1 MDNFYQRETFR
12 KLKTSVE
19 LDVFKKQD
27 VNKIYKYNDFLV
39 EQIYPLDEKSATNLT
54 NKINYIKDSY
64 LNETNKI
71 YYSIIPDKNYYTD
84 NSHLKPDYDK
94 MKQIMKN
101 NLKDLQ
107 YIDIFQNLKLDSYY
121 YTDSHWKQEK
131 LQSVAK
137 TIANNMNFTINQNY
151 NEQKVATFKGV
162 YAGQL
167 PINTKEDEMKILVN
181 DAITD
186 ANVYNYETKEQG
198 GIYNFKKLSGYDKY
212 DIYLSGATPLIE
224 ISNSNNKTNKTLVIF
239 RDSYASSLAPLLM
252 EGYSKITLVDTRYIS
267 PKILNEYVNFENA
280 DILFIYSTLV
290 INSSM
295 ALKQKKQRFIYNKN
309 KRIEYFSL
317 GEIPEN
323 LAEEKTSKAQ
333 IKMCFVVANNE
344 NWQTL
349 FD

>member
-84 NSHLKPDYDK
+84 NSHLKLDYDK
-94 MKQIMKN
+94 MQQIMEN
-101 NLKDLQ
+101 NLNGLQ
-107 YIDIFQNLKLDSYY
+107 YIDIFQDLSLDSYY

-131 LQSVAK
+131 LQNVAK
-137 TIANNMNFTINQNY
+137 TIAENMNFSITQNY

-167 PINTKEDEMKILVN
+167 PINTKEDEIKIQVN
-181 DAITD
+181 NVIAD
-186 ANVYNYETKEQG
+186 ANAYNYETKEQG
-198 GIYNFKKLSGYDKY
+198 GIYNFKKLTGYDKY

-224 ISNSNNKTNKTLVIF
+224 ISNANNKTNKTLVIF

-267 PKILNEYVNFENA
+267 PKILNAYVDFENA

-290 INSSM
+290 INNSM
-295 ALKQKKQRFIYNKN
+295 ALK
-309 KRIEYFSL
+309 
-317 GEIPEN
+317 
-323 LAEEKTSKAQ
+323 
-333 IKMCFVVANNE
+333 
-344 NWQTL
+344 
-349 FD
+349 

>member
-84 NSHLKPDYDK
+84 NSHLKLDYDK
-94 MKQIMKN
+94 MQQIMEN
-101 NLKDLQ
+101 NLNGLQ
-107 YIDIFQNLKLDSYY
+107 YIDIFQDLNLDSYY

-131 LQSVAK
+131 LQNVAK
-137 TIANNMNFTINQNY
+137 TIAENMNFSITQNY

-167 PINTKEDEMKILVN
+167 PINTKEDEIKILVN
-181 DAITD
+181 NVIAD
-186 ANVYNYETKEQG
+186 ANAYNYETKEQG
-198 GIYNFKKLSGYDKY
+198 GIYNFKKLTGYDKY

-224 ISNSNNKTNKTLVIF
+224 ISNANNKTNKTLVIF

-280 DILFIYSTLV
+280 DILFLYSTLI
-290 INSSM
+290 INNSM
-295 ALKQKKQRFIYNKN
+295 ALK
-309 KRIEYFSL
+309 
-317 GEIPEN
+317 
-323 LAEEKTSKAQ
+323 
-333 IKMCFVVANNE
+333 
-344 NWQTL
+344 
-349 FD
+349 

>member
-27 VNKIYKYNDFLV
+27 VNKIYKYNDFLI
-39 EQIYPLDEKSATNLT
+39 EQIYPLDEKSVTNLT

-64 LNETNKI
+64 LKETNKI

-84 NSHLKPDYDK
+84 NNHLKLDYDK
-94 MKQIMKN
+94 MKQIMQN

-107 YIDIFQNLKLDSYY
+107 YIDIFQDLGLDSYY

-131 LQSVAK
+131 LQNVAK
-137 TIANNMNFTINQNY
+137 TIAQNMNFNISENY
-151 NEQKVATFKGV
+151 NEQKITTFKGV

-167 PINTKEDEMKILVN
+167 PINTKEDEIRILIN
-181 DAITD
+181 NTIGY

-198 GIYNFKKLSGYDKY
+198 EIYNFKKLNGYDKY

-224 ISNSNNKTNKTLVIF
+224 ISNSNNKENKTLIIF
-239 RDSYASSLAPLLM
+239 RDSYASSLAPLLT

-267 PKILNEYVNFENA
+267 PKILNEYVDFENA
-280 DILFIYSTLV
+280 DILFLYSTLV

-295 ALKQKKQRFIYNKN
+295 ALK
-309 KRIEYFSL
+309 
-317 GEIPEN
+317 
-323 LAEEKTSKAQ
+323 
-333 IKMCFVVANNE
+333 
-344 NWQTL
+344 
-349 FD
+349 

>member
-39 EQIYPLDEKSATNLT
+39 EQIYPLDEKSVTNLT

-71 YYSIIPDKNYYTD
+71 YYSIIPDKNYYTND
-84 NSHLKPDYDK
+84 SHLKLDYDK
-94 MKQIMKN
+94 MIQIIKA
-101 NLKDLQ
+101 NLSKMQ
-107 YIDIFQNLKLDSYY
+107 YIDIFQDLNLDSYY

-131 LQSVAK
+131 LQNVAK

-167 PINTKEDEMKILVN
+167 PINTKEDEIKILVN
-181 DAITD
+181 DVMANV
-186 ANVYNYETKEQG
+186 NVYNYETKEQG
-198 GIYNFKKLSGYDKY
+198 GIYNFKKLNGYDKY

-224 ISNSNNKTNKTLVIF
+224 INNQNNKTNKTLVIF
-239 RDSYASSLAPLLM
+239 RDSYASSLAPLLT

-267 PKILNEYVNFENA
+267 PKILNEYVDFENA
-280 DILFIYSTLV
+280 DILFLYSTLV

-295 ALKQKKQRFIYNKN
+295 ALK
-309 KRIEYFSL
+309 
-317 GEIPEN
+317 
-323 LAEEKTSKAQ
+323 
-333 IKMCFVVANNE
+333 
-344 NWQTL
+344 
-349 FD
+349 

>member
-1 MDNFYQRETFR
+1 MDNFYQREMFR

-19 LDVFKKQD
+19 IDVFKKQD

-39 EQIYPLDEKSATNLT
+39 EQIYPLDEKSITNLT
-54 NKINYIKDSY
+54 NKINYIKDNY

-84 NSHLKPDYDK
+84 NSHLKLNYDK

-107 YIDIFQNLKLDSYY
+107 YIDIFQDLNLDSYY

-137 TIANNMNFTINQNY
+137 TIADNMNFSITQNY

-167 PINTKEDEMKILVN
+167 PINTKEDEIKILVN
-181 DAITD
+181 DVMANV
-186 ANVYNYETKEQG
+186 NVYNYETKEQG
-198 GIYNFKKLSGYDKY
+198 GIYNFKKLNGYDKY

-224 ISNSNNKTNKTLVIF
+224 INNQNNKTNKTLVIF
-239 RDSYASSLAPLLM
+239 RDSYASSLAPLLT

-267 PKILNEYVNFENA
+267 PKILNEYVDFENA
-280 DILFIYSTLV
+280 DILFLYSTLV

-295 ALKQKKQRFIYNKN
+295 ALK
-309 KRIEYFSL
+309 
-317 GEIPEN
+317 
-323 LAEEKTSKAQ
+323 
-333 IKMCFVVANNE
+333 
-344 NWQTL
+344 
-349 FD
+349 

>member
-19 LDVFKKQD
+19 LDIFKKQD
-27 VNKIYKYNDFLV
+27 VNKIYKYSDFLV
-39 EQIYPLDEKSATNLT
+39 EQIYPLDEKSITNLT
-54 NKINYIKDSY
+54 NKINYIKDNY

-137 TIANNMNFTINQNY
+137 TIADNMNFSITQNY

-167 PINTKEDEMKILVN
+167 PINTKEDEIKILVN

-295 ALKQKKQRFIYNKN
+295 ALK
-309 KRIEYFSL
+309 
-317 GEIPEN
+317 
-323 LAEEKTSKAQ
+323 
-333 IKMCFVVANNE
+333 
-344 NWQTL
+344 
-349 FD
+349 

>member
-19 LDVFKKQD
+19 LDIFKKQD
-27 VNKIYKYNDFLV
+27 VNKIYKYSDFLA
-39 EQIYPLDEKSATNLT
+39 EQIYPLDEKSITNLT
-54 NKINYIKDSY
+54 NKINYIKDNY

-137 TIANNMNFTINQNY
+137 TIADNMNFSITQNY

-167 PINTKEDEMKILVN
+167 PINTKEDEIKILVN
-181 DAITD
+181 DVIAD
-186 ANVYNYETKEQG
+186 ANVYNYEAKEQG
-198 GIYNFKKLSGYDKY
+198 GIYNFKKLNGYDKY

-295 ALKQKKQRFIYNKN
+295 ALK
-309 KRIEYFSL
+309 
-317 GEIPEN
+317 
-323 LAEEKTSKAQ
+323 
-333 IKMCFVVANNE
+333 
-344 NWQTL
+344 
-349 FD
+349 

>member
-84 NSHLKPDYDK
+84 NSHLKLDYDK
-94 MKQIMKN
+94 MQQIMEN
-101 NLKDLQ
+101 NLNGLQ
-107 YIDIFQNLKLDSYY
+107 YIDIFQDLSLDSYY

-131 LQSVAK
+131 LQNVAK
-137 TIANNMNFTINQNY
+137 TIAENMNFSITQNY

-167 PINTKEDEMKILVN
+167 PINTKEDEIKILVN
-181 DAITD
+181 DVIAD
-186 ANVYNYETKEQG
+186 ANAYNYETKEHG
-198 GIYNFKKLSGYDKY
+198 GIYNFKKLTGYDKY

-224 ISNSNNKTNKTLVIF
+224 ISNANNKTNKTLVIF
-239 RDSYASSLAPLLM
+239 RDSYASSLAPLLT

-267 PKILNEYVNFENA
+267 PKILNEYVDFENA
-280 DILFIYSTLV
+280 DILFLYSTLI
-290 INSSM
+290 INNSM
-295 ALKQKKQRFIYNKN
+295 ALK
-309 KRIEYFSL
+309 
-317 GEIPEN
+317 
-323 LAEEKTSKAQ
+323 
-333 IKMCFVVANNE
+333 
-344 NWQTL
+344 
-349 FD
+349 

>member
-39 EQIYPLDEKSATNLT
+39 EQIYPLDEKSVTNLT

-64 LNETNKI
+64 LKETNKI

-84 NSHLKPDYDK
+84 NNHLKLNYDK
-94 MKQIMKN
+94 MKQIMQN

-107 YIDIFQNLKLDSYY
+107 YIDIFQDLGLDSYY

-131 LQSVAK
+131 LQNVAK
-137 TIANNMNFTINQNY
+137 TIAQNMNFNISENY
-151 NEQKVATFKGV
+151 NEQKITTFKGV

-167 PINTKEDEMKILVN
+167 PINTKEDEIRILIN
-181 DAITD
+181 NTIGY

-198 GIYNFKKLSGYDKY
+198 EIYNFKKLNGYDKY

-224 ISNSNNKTNKTLVIF
+224 ISNSNNKENKTLIIF
-239 RDSYASSLAPLLM
+239 RDSYASSLAPLLT

-267 PKILNEYVNFENA
+267 PKILNEYVDFENA
-280 DILFIYSTLV
+280 DILFLYSTLV

-295 ALKQKKQRFIYNKN
+295 ALK
-309 KRIEYFSL
+309 
-317 GEIPEN
+317 
-323 LAEEKTSKAQ
+323 
-333 IKMCFVVANNE
+333 
-344 NWQTL
+344 
-349 FD
+349 

>member
-84 NSHLKPDYDK
+84 NSHLKLDYDK
-94 MKQIMKN
+94 MQQIMEN
-101 NLKDLQ
+101 NLNGLQ
-107 YIDIFQNLKLDSYY
+107 YIDIFQDLSLDSYY

-131 LQSVAK
+131 LQNVAK
-137 TIANNMNFTINQNY
+137 TIAENMNFSITQNY

-167 PINTKEDEMKILVN
+167 PINTKEDEIKILVN
-181 DAITD
+181 DVIAD
-186 ANVYNYETKEQG
+186 ANAYNYETKEQG
-198 GIYNFKKLSGYDKY
+198 GIYNFKKLTGYDKY

-224 ISNSNNKTNKTLVIF
+224 ISNANNKTNKTLVIF
-239 RDSYASSLAPLLM
+239 RDSYASSLAPLLT

-267 PKILNEYVNFENA
+267 PKILNEYVDFENA
-280 DILFIYSTLV
+280 DILFLYSTLI
-290 INSSM
+290 INNSM
-295 ALKQKKQRFIYNKN
+295 ALK
-309 KRIEYFSL
+309 
-317 GEIPEN
+317 
-323 LAEEKTSKAQ
+323 
-333 IKMCFVVANNE
+333 
-344 NWQTL
+344 
-349 FD
+349 

>member
-1 MDNFYQRETFR
+1 MDNFYQREMFR

-19 LDVFKKQD
+19 IDVFKKQD

-39 EQIYPLDEKSATNLT
+39 EQIYPLDEKSVTNLT

-84 NSHLKPDYDK
+84 NSHLKLDYDK
-94 MKQIMKN
+94 MQQIMEN
-101 NLKDLQ
+101 NLNGLQ
-107 YIDIFQNLKLDSYY
+107 YIDIFQDLNLDSYY

-131 LQSVAK
+131 LQNVAK
-137 TIANNMNFTINQNY
+137 TIAENMNFSITQNY

-167 PINTKEDEMKILVN
+167 PINTKEDEIKILVN
-181 DAITD
+181 DVMANV
-186 ANVYNYETKEQG
+186 NVYNYETKEQG
-198 GIYNFKKLSGYDKY
+198 GIYNFKKLNGYDKY

-224 ISNSNNKTNKTLVIF
+224 INNQNNKTNKTLVIF
-239 RDSYASSLAPLLM
+239 RDSYASSLAPLLT

-295 ALKQKKQRFIYNKN
+295 ALK
-309 KRIEYFSL
+309 
-317 GEIPEN
+317 
-323 LAEEKTSKAQ
+323 
-333 IKMCFVVANNE
+333 
-344 NWQTL
+344 
-349 FD
+349 

>member
-19 LDVFKKQD
+19 LDIFKKQD

-39 EQIYPLDEKSATNLT
+39 EQIYPLDEKSITNLT
-54 NKINYIKDSY
+54 NKINYIKDNY

-137 TIANNMNFTINQNY
+137 TIANNMNLTINQNY

-198 GIYNFKKLSGYDKY
+198 GIYNFKKLRGYDKY

-290 INSSM
+290 INNSM
-295 ALKQKKQRFIYNKN
+295 ALK
-309 KRIEYFSL
+309 
-317 GEIPEN
+317 
-323 LAEEKTSKAQ
+323 
-333 IKMCFVVANNE
+333 
-344 NWQTL
+344 
-349 FD
+349 

>member
-19 LDVFKKQD
+19 LDIFKKQD
-27 VNKIYKYNDFLV
+27 VNKIYKYSDFLV
-39 EQIYPLDEKSATNLT
+39 EQIYPLDEKSITNLT
-54 NKINYIKDSY
+54 NKINYIKDNY

-84 NSHLKPDYDK
+84 NSHLKPDYVK

-137 TIANNMNFTINQNY
+137 TIADNMNFSITQNY

-167 PINTKEDEMKILVN
+167 PINTKEDEIKILVN

-295 ALKQKKQRFIYNKN
+295 ALK
-309 KRIEYFSL
+309 
-317 GEIPEN
+317 
-323 LAEEKTSKAQ
+323 
-333 IKMCFVVANNE
+333 
-344 NWQTL
+344 
-349 FD
+349 

>member
-1 MDNFYQRETFR
+1 MDNFYQREIFR

-19 LDVFKKQD
+19 LDIFKKQD

-39 EQIYPLDEKSATNLT
+39 EQIYPLDEKSVTNLT

-84 NSHLKPDYDK
+84 NSHLKLNYDK

-107 YIDIFQNLKLDSYY
+107 YIDVFQDLKLDSYY

-137 TIANNMNFTINQNY
+137 TIADNMNFSITQNY

-167 PINTKEDEMKILVN
+167 PINTKEDEIKILVN
-181 DAITD
+181 DVMANV
-186 ANVYNYETKEQG
+186 NVYNYETKEQG
-198 GIYNFKKLSGYDKY
+198 GIYNFKKLNGYDKY

-224 ISNSNNKTNKTLVIF
+224 INNQNNKTNKTLVIF
-239 RDSYASSLAPLLM
+239 RDSYASSLAPLLT

-267 PKILNEYVNFENA
+267 PKILNEYVDFENA
-280 DILFIYSTLV
+280 DILFLYSTLV

-295 ALKQKKQRFIYNKN
+295 ALK
-309 KRIEYFSL
+309 
-317 GEIPEN
+317 
-323 LAEEKTSKAQ
+323 
-333 IKMCFVVANNE
+333 
-344 NWQTL
+344 
-349 FD
+349 

>member
-39 EQIYPLDEKSATNLT
+39 EQIYPLDEKSVTNLT

-64 LNETNKI
+64 LKETNKI

-84 NSHLKPDYDK
+84 NNHLKLDYDK
-94 MKQIMKN
+94 MKQIMQN

-107 YIDIFQNLKLDSYY
+107 YIDIFQDLGLDSYY

-131 LQSVAK
+131 LQNVAK
-137 TIANNMNFTINQNY
+137 TIAQNMNFNISENY
-151 NEQKVATFKGV
+151 NEQKITTFKGV

-167 PINTKEDEMKILVN
+167 PINTKEDEIRILIN
-181 DAITD
+181 NTIGY
-186 ANVYNYETKEQG
+186 ANVDNYETKEQG
-198 GIYNFKKLSGYDKY
+198 EIYNFKKLNGYDKY

-224 ISNSNNKTNKTLVIF
+224 ISNSNNKENKTLIIF
-239 RDSYASSLAPLLM
+239 RDSYASSLAPFLT

-267 PKILNEYVNFENA
+267 PKILNEYVDFENA
-280 DILFIYSTLV
+280 DILFLYSTLV

-295 ALKQKKQRFIYNKN
+295 ALK
-309 KRIEYFSL
+309 
-317 GEIPEN
+317 
-323 LAEEKTSKAQ
+323 
-333 IKMCFVVANNE
+333 
-344 NWQTL
+344 
-349 FD
+349 

>member
-19 LDVFKKQD
+19 LDIFRKQD

-54 NKINYIKDSY
+54 NKINYIKDNY

-84 NSHLKPDYDK
+84 NSHLKLDYDK
-94 MKQIMKN
+94 MQQIMEN
-101 NLKDLQ
+101 NLNGLQ
-107 YIDIFQNLKLDSYY
+107 YIDIFQDLSLDSYY

-131 LQSVAK
+131 LQNVAK
-137 TIANNMNFTINQNY
+137 TIAENMNFSITQNY

-167 PINTKEDEMKILVN
+167 PINTKEDEIKILVN
-181 DAITD
+181 DVIAD
-186 ANVYNYETKEQG
+186 ANAYNYETKEQG
-198 GIYNFKKLSGYDKY
+198 GIYNFKKLTGYDKY

-224 ISNSNNKTNKTLVIF
+224 ISNANNKTNKTLVIF

-295 ALKQKKQRFIYNKN
+295 ALK
-309 KRIEYFSL
+309 
-317 GEIPEN
+317 
-323 LAEEKTSKAQ
+323 
-333 IKMCFVVANNE
+333 
-344 NWQTL
+344 
-349 FD
+349 

>member
-1 MDNFYQRETFR
+1 MDNFYQRDTFR

-19 LDVFKKQD
+19 LDIFKKQD

-54 NKINYIKDSY
+54 NKINYIKESY

-84 NSHLKPDYDK
+84 NSHLKLDYDK
-94 MKQIMKN
+94 MQQIMEN
-101 NLKDLQ
+101 NLNGLQ
-107 YIDIFQNLKLDSYY
+107 YIDIFQDLSLDSYY

-131 LQSVAK
+131 LQNVAK
-137 TIANNMNFTINQNY
+137 TIAENMNFSITQNY

-167 PINTKEDEMKILVN
+167 PINTKEDEIKILVN
-181 DAITD
+181 DVIVD
-186 ANVYNYETKEQG
+186 ANAYNYETKEQG
-198 GIYNFKKLSGYDKY
+198 GIYNFKKLTGYDKY

-224 ISNSNNKTNKTLVIF
+224 ISNANNKTNKTLVIF

-295 ALKQKKQRFIYNKN
+295 ALK
-309 KRIEYFSL
+309 
-317 GEIPEN
+317 
-323 LAEEKTSKAQ
+323 
-333 IKMCFVVANNE
+333 
-344 NWQTL
+344 
-349 FD
+349 

>member
-19 LDVFKKQD
+19 LDVFNKQD

-39 EQIYPLDEKSATNLT
+39 EQIYPLDEKSVTNLT

-64 LNETNKI
+64 LKETNKI

-84 NSHLKPDYDK
+84 NNHLKLDYDK
-94 MKQIMKN
+94 MKQIMQN

-107 YIDIFQNLKLDSYY
+107 YIDIFQDLGLDSYY

-131 LQSVAK
+131 LQNVAK
-137 TIANNMNFTINQNY
+137 TIAQNMNFNISENY
-151 NEQKVATFKGV
+151 NEQKITTFKGV

-167 PINTKEDEMKILVN
+167 PINTKEDEIRILIN
-181 DAITD
+181 NTIGY

-198 GIYNFKKLSGYDKY
+198 EIYNFKKLNGYDKY

-224 ISNSNNKTNKTLVIF
+224 ISNSNNKENKTLIIF
-239 RDSYASSLAPLLM
+239 RDSYASSLAPLLT

-267 PKILNEYVNFENA
+267 PKILNEYVDFENA
-280 DILFIYSTLV
+280 DILFLYSTLV

-295 ALKQKKQRFIYNKN
+295 ALK
-309 KRIEYFSL
+309 
-317 GEIPEN
+317 
-323 LAEEKTSKAQ
+323 
-333 IKMCFVVANNE
+333 
-344 NWQTL
+344 
-349 FD
+349 

>member
-1 MDNFYQRETFR
+1 MDNFYQREMFR

-19 LDVFKKQD
+19 IDVFKKQD

-39 EQIYPLDEKSATNLT
+39 EQIYPLDEKSVTNLT

-71 YYSIIPDKNYYTD
+71 YYSIIPDKNYYTND
-84 NSHLKPDYDK
+84 SHLKLDYDK
-94 MKQIMKN
+94 MKQIIKA
-101 NLKDLQ
+101 NLSKMQ
-107 YIDIFQNLKLDSYY
+107 YIDIFQDLNLDSYY

-131 LQSVAK
+131 LQNVAK

-167 PINTKEDEMKILVN
+167 PINTKEDEIKILVN
-181 DAITD
+181 DVIAD
-186 ANVYNYETKEQG
+186 ANAYNYETKEQG
-198 GIYNFKKLSGYDKY
+198 GIYNFKKLTGYDKY

-224 ISNSNNKTNKTLVIF
+224 ISNANNKTNKTLVIF

-267 PKILNEYVNFENA
+267 PKILNEYVDFENA
-280 DILFIYSTLV
+280 DILFLYSTLV

-295 ALKQKKQRFIYNKN
+295 ALK
-309 KRIEYFSL
+309 
-317 GEIPEN
+317 
-323 LAEEKTSKAQ
+323 
-333 IKMCFVVANNE
+333 
-344 NWQTL
+344 
-349 FD
+349 

>member
-84 NSHLKPDYDK
+84 NSHLKLDYDK
-94 MKQIMKN
+94 MQQIMEN
-101 NLKDLQ
+101 NLNGLQ
-107 YIDIFQNLKLDSYY
+107 YIDIFQDLSLDSYY

-131 LQSVAK
+131 LQNVAK
-137 TIANNMNFTINQNY
+137 TIAENMNFSITQNY

-167 PINTKEDEMKILVN
+167 PINTKEDEIKILVN
-181 DAITD
+181 NVIAD
-186 ANVYNYETKEQG
+186 ANAYNYETKEQG
-198 GIYNFKKLSGYDKY
+198 GIYNFKKLTGYDKY

-224 ISNSNNKTNKTLVIF
+224 ISNANNKTNKTLVIF
-239 RDSYASSLAPLLM
+239 RDSYASSLAPLLT
-252 EGYSKITLVDTRYIS
+252 EGYSK
-267 PKILNEYVNFENA
+267 
-280 DILFIYSTLV
+280 
-290 INSSM
+290 
-295 ALKQKKQRFIYNKN
+295 
-309 KRIEYFSL
+309 
-317 GEIPEN
+317 
-323 LAEEKTSKAQ
+323 KT
-333 IKMCFVVANNE
+333 
-344 NWQTL
+344 
-349 FD
+349 

>member
-19 LDVFKKQD
+19 IDVFKKQD

-39 EQIYPLDEKSATNLT
+39 EQIYPLDEKSVTNLT

-84 NSHLKPDYDK
+84 NSHLKLDYDK

-107 YIDIFQNLKLDSYY
+107 YIDVFQDLKLDSYY

-137 TIANNMNFTINQNY
+137 TIADNMNFSITQNY

-167 PINTKEDEMKILVN
+167 PINTKEDEIKILVN
-181 DAITD
+181 DVMANV
-186 ANVYNYETKEQG
+186 NVYNYETKEQG
-198 GIYNFKKLSGYDKY
+198 GIYNFKKLNGYDKY

-224 ISNSNNKTNKTLVIF
+224 INNQNNKTNKTLVIF
-239 RDSYASSLAPLLM
+239 RDSYASSLAPLLT

-295 ALKQKKQRFIYNKN
+295 ALK
-309 KRIEYFSL
+309 
-317 GEIPEN
+317 
-323 LAEEKTSKAQ
+323 
-333 IKMCFVVANNE
+333 
-344 NWQTL
+344 
-349 FD
+349 

>member
-1 MDNFYQRETFR
+1 MDNFYQREMFR

-19 LDVFKKQD
+19 IDVFKKQD

-39 EQIYPLDEKSATNLT
+39 EQIYPLDEKSVTNLT

-84 NSHLKPDYDK
+84 NSHLKLDYDK

-101 NLKDLQ
+101 NLKGLQ
-107 YIDIFQNLKLDSYY
+107 YIDIFQDLNLDSYY

-131 LQSVAK
+131 LQSVSK
-137 TIANNMNFTINQNY
+137 TIADNMNFSITQNY

-167 PINTKEDEMKILVN
+167 PINTKEDEIKILVN
-181 DAITD
+181 DVMANV
-186 ANVYNYETKEQG
+186 NVYNYETKEQG
-198 GIYNFKKLSGYDKY
+198 GIYNFKKLNGYDKY

-224 ISNSNNKTNKTLVIF
+224 INNPNNKTNKTLVIF
-239 RDSYASSLAPLLM
+239 RDSYASSLAPLLT

-280 DILFIYSTLV
+280 DILFLYSTLV
-290 INSSM
+290 INSSR
-295 ALKQKKQRFIYNKN
+295 ALK
-309 KRIEYFSL
+309 
-317 GEIPEN
+317 
-323 LAEEKTSKAQ
+323 
-333 IKMCFVVANNE
+333 
-344 NWQTL
+344 
-349 FD
+349 

>member
-19 LDVFKKQD
+19 LDIFKKQD
-27 VNKIYKYNDFLV
+27 VNKIYKYSDFLV
-39 EQIYPLDEKSATNLT
+39 EQIYPLDEKSITNLT
-54 NKINYIKDSY
+54 NKINYIKDNY

-84 NSHLKPDYDK
+84 NSHLKLDYDK
-94 MKQIMKN
+94 MQQIMEN
-101 NLKDLQ
+101 NLNGLQ
-107 YIDIFQNLKLDSYY
+107 YIDIFQDLSLDSYY

-131 LQSVAK
+131 LQNVAK
-137 TIANNMNFTINQNY
+137 TIAENMNFSITQNY

-167 PINTKEDEMKILVN
+167 PINTKEDEIKILVN
-181 DAITD
+181 DVIAD
-186 ANVYNYETKEQG
+186 ANAYNYETKEQG
-198 GIYNFKKLSGYDKY
+198 GIYNFKKLTGYDKY

-224 ISNSNNKTNKTLVIF
+224 ISNANNKTNKTLVIF

-295 ALKQKKQRFIYNKN
+295 ALK
-309 KRIEYFSL
+309 
-317 GEIPEN
+317 
-323 LAEEKTSKAQ
+323 
-333 IKMCFVVANNE
+333 
-344 NWQTL
+344 
-349 FD
+349 

>member
-1 MDNFYQRETFR
+1 MDNFYQREMFR

-19 LDVFKKQD
+19 LDIFKKQD

-84 NSHLKPDYDK
+84 NSHLKLDYDK
-94 MKQIMKN
+94 MQQIMEN
-101 NLKDLQ
+101 NLNGLQ
-107 YIDIFQNLKLDSYY
+107 YIDIFKDLNLDSYY

-131 LQSVAK
+131 LQNVVK
-137 TIANNMNFTINQNY
+137 TIAENMNFSITQNY

-167 PINTKEDEMKILVN
+167 PINTKEDEIKILVN
-181 DAITD
+181 DVIAD
-186 ANVYNYETKEQG
+186 ANAYNYETKEQG
-198 GIYNFKKLSGYDKY
+198 GIYNFKKLTGYDKY

-224 ISNSNNKTNKTLVIF
+224 ISNANNKTNKTLVIF

-267 PKILNEYVNFENA
+267 PKILNEYVDFENA
-280 DILFIYSTLV
+280 DILFLYSTLV
-290 INSSM
+290 INNSM
-295 ALKQKKQRFIYNKN
+295 ALK
-309 KRIEYFSL
+309 
-317 GEIPEN
+317 
-323 LAEEKTSKAQ
+323 
-333 IKMCFVVANNE
+333 
-344 NWQTL
+344 
-349 FD
+349 

>member
-1 MDNFYQRETFR
+1 MDNFYQREMFR

-19 LDVFKKQD
+19 IDVFKKQD

-39 EQIYPLDEKSATNLT
+39 EQIYPLDEKSVTNLT

-84 NSHLKPDYDK
+84 NSHLKLDYDK

-107 YIDIFQNLKLDSYY
+107 YIDVFQDLKLDSYY

-137 TIANNMNFTINQNY
+137 TIADNMNFSITQNY

-167 PINTKEDEMKILVN
+167 PINTKEDEIKILVN
-181 DAITD
+181 DVIAD
-186 ANVYNYETKEQG
+186 ANVYNYEAKEQG
-198 GIYNFKKLSGYDKY
+198 GIYNFKKLNGYDKY

-295 ALKQKKQRFIYNKN
+295 ALK
-309 KRIEYFSL
+309 
-317 GEIPEN
+317 
-323 LAEEKTSKAQ
+323 
-333 IKMCFVVANNE
+333 
-344 NWQTL
+344 
-349 FD
+349 

>member
-39 EQIYPLDEKSATNLT
+39 EQFYQQDEKSATNLT

-84 NSHLKPDYDK
+84 NSHLKLDYDK
-94 MKQIMKN
+94 MQQIMEN
-101 NLKDLQ
+101 NLNGLQ
-107 YIDIFQNLKLDSYY
+107 YIDIFQDLSLDSYY

-131 LQSVAK
+131 LQNVAK
-137 TIANNMNFTINQNY
+137 TIAENMNFSITQNY

-167 PINTKEDEMKILVN
+167 PINTKEDEIKILVN
-181 DAITD
+181 NVIAD
-186 ANVYNYETKEQG
+186 ANAYNYETKEQG
-198 GIYNFKKLSGYDKY
+198 GIYNFKKLTGYDKY

-224 ISNSNNKTNKTLVIF
+224 ISNANNKTNKTLVIF
-239 RDSYASSLAPLLM
+239 RDSYASSLAPLLT

-280 DILFIYSTLV
+280 DILFLYSTLI
-290 INSSM
+290 INNSM
-295 ALKQKKQRFIYNKN
+295 ALK
-309 KRIEYFSL
+309 
-317 GEIPEN
+317 
-323 LAEEKTSKAQ
+323 
-333 IKMCFVVANNE
+333 
-344 NWQTL
+344 
-349 FD
+349 

>member
-19 LDVFKKQD
+19 LDVFKKQE

-39 EQIYPLDEKSATNLT
+39 EQIYPLDEKSVTNLT

-64 LNETNKI
+64 LKETNKI

-84 NSHLKPDYDK
+84 NNHLKLDYDK
-94 MKQIMKN
+94 MKQIMQN

-107 YIDIFQNLKLDSYY
+107 YIDIFQDLGLDSYY

-131 LQSVAK
+131 LQNVAK
-137 TIANNMNFTINQNY
+137 TIAQNMNFNISENY
-151 NEQKVATFKGV
+151 NEQKITTFKGV

-167 PINTKEDEMKILVN
+167 PINTKEDEIRILIN
-181 DAITD
+181 NTIGY

-198 GIYNFKKLSGYDKY
+198 EIYNLKKLNGYDKY

-224 ISNSNNKTNKTLVIF
+224 ISNSNNKENKTLIIF
-239 RDSYASSLAPLLM
+239 RDSYASSLAPLLT

-267 PKILNEYVNFENA
+267 PKILNEYVDFENA
-280 DILFIYSTLV
+280 DILFLYSTLV

-295 ALKQKKQRFIYNKN
+295 ALK
-309 KRIEYFSL
+309 
-317 GEIPEN
+317 
-323 LAEEKTSKAQ
+323 
-333 IKMCFVVANNE
+333 
-344 NWQTL
+344 
-349 FD
+349 

>member
-19 LDVFKKQD
+19 LDIFKKQD

-39 EQIYPLDEKSATNLT
+39 EQIYPLDEKSITNLT
-54 NKINYIKDSY
+54 NKINYIKDNY
-64 LNETNKI
+64 LNETNQI

-137 TIANNMNFTINQNY
+137 TIADNMNFSITQNY

-167 PINTKEDEMKILVN
+167 PINTKEDEIKILVN
-181 DAITD
+181 DVMANV
-186 ANVYNYETKEQG
+186 NVYNYETKEQG
-198 GIYNFKKLSGYDKY
+198 GIYNFKKLNGYDKY

-224 ISNSNNKTNKTLVIF
+224 INNQNNKTNKTLVIF
-239 RDSYASSLAPLLM
+239 RDSYASSLAPLLT

-295 ALKQKKQRFIYNKN
+295 ALK
-309 KRIEYFSL
+309 
-317 GEIPEN
+317 
-323 LAEEKTSKAQ
+323 
-333 IKMCFVVANNE
+333 
-344 NWQTL
+344 
-349 FD
+349 

>member
-19 LDVFKKQD
+19 LDVFKKQG

-39 EQIYPLDEKSATNLT
+39 EQIYPLDEKSVTNLT

-64 LNETNKI
+64 LKETNKI

-84 NSHLKPDYDK
+84 NNHLKLDYDK
-94 MKQIMKN
+94 MKQIMQN

-107 YIDIFQNLKLDSYY
+107 YIDIFQDLGLDSYY

-131 LQSVAK
+131 LQNVAK
-137 TIANNMNFTINQNY
+137 TIAQNMNFNISENY
-151 NEQKVATFKGV
+151 NEQKITTFKGV

-167 PINTKEDEMKILVN
+167 PINTKEDEIRILIN
-181 DAITD
+181 NTIGY

-198 GIYNFKKLSGYDKY
+198 EIYNFKKLNGYDKY

-224 ISNSNNKTNKTLVIF
+224 ISNSNNKENKTLIIF
-239 RDSYASSLAPLLM
+239 RDSYASSLAPLLT

-267 PKILNEYVNFENA
+267 PKILNEYVDFENA
-280 DILFIYSTLV
+280 DILFLYSTLV

-295 ALKQKKQRFIYNKN
+295 ALK
-309 KRIEYFSL
+309 
-317 GEIPEN
+317 
-323 LAEEKTSKAQ
+323 
-333 IKMCFVVANNE
+333 
-344 NWQTL
+344 
-349 FD
+349 

>member
-1 MDNFYQRETFR
+1 MDNFYKRETFR

-19 LDVFKKQD
+19 LNVLKKQD

-39 EQIYPLDEKSATNLT
+39 EQIYPLDEKSVINLT

-71 YYSIIPDKNYYTD
+71 PDKNYYTD
-84 NSHLKPDYDK
+84 NNHLKLDYDK
-94 MKQIMKN
+94 MKQIMQN

-107 YIDIFQNLKLDSYY
+107 YIDIFQDLGLDSYY

-131 LQSVAK
+131 LQNVAK
-137 TIANNMNFTINQNY
+137 TIAQNMNFNISENY

-167 PINTKEDEMKILVN
+167 PINTKEDEIRILIN
-181 DAITD
+181 NTIGY

-198 GIYNFKKLSGYDKY
+198 GIYNLKKLNGYDKY

-239 RDSYASSLAPLLM
+239 RDSYASSLAPLLT

-267 PKILNEYVNFENA
+267 PKILNEYVDFENA
-280 DILFIYSTLV
+280 DILILYSTLV
-290 INSSM
+290 INNSM
-295 ALKQKKQRFIYNKN
+295 ALK
-309 KRIEYFSL
+309 
-317 GEIPEN
+317 
-323 LAEEKTSKAQ
+323 
-333 IKMCFVVANNE
+333 
-344 NWQTL
+344 
-349 FD
+349 

>member
-54 NKINYIKDSY
+54 NKINYIKDSF

-84 NSHLKPDYDK
+84 NSHLKLDYDK
-94 MKQIMKN
+94 MQQIMEN
-101 NLKDLQ
+101 NLNGLQ
-107 YIDIFQNLKLDSYY
+107 YIDIFQDLSLDSYY

-131 LQSVAK
+131 LQNVAK
-137 TIANNMNFTINQNY
+137 TIAENMNFSITQNY

-167 PINTKEDEMKILVN
+167 PINTKEDEIKILVN
-181 DAITD
+181 NVIAD
-186 ANVYNYETKEQG
+186 ANAYNYETKEQG
-198 GIYNFKKLSGYDKY
+198 GIYNFKKLTGYDKY

-224 ISNSNNKTNKTLVIF
+224 ISNANNKTNKTLVIF
-239 RDSYASSLAPLLM
+239 RDSYASSLAPLLT

-280 DILFIYSTLV
+280 DILFLYSTLI
-290 INSSM
+290 INNSM
-295 ALKQKKQRFIYNKN
+295 ALK
-309 KRIEYFSL
+309 
-317 GEIPEN
+317 
-323 LAEEKTSKAQ
+323 
-333 IKMCFVVANNE
+333 
-344 NWQTL
+344 
-349 FD
+349 

>member
-84 NSHLKPDYDK
+84 NSHLKLDYDK
-94 MKQIMKN
+94 MQQIMEN
-101 NLKDLQ
+101 NLNGLQ
-107 YIDIFQNLKLDSYY
+107 YIDIFQDLSLDSYY

-131 LQSVAK
+131 LQNVAK
-137 TIANNMNFTINQNY
+137 TIAENMNFSITQNY

-167 PINTKEDEMKILVN
+167 PINTKEDEIKILVN
-181 DAITD
+181 DVIAD
-186 ANVYNYETKEQG
+186 ANAYNYETKEQG
-198 GIYNFKKLSGYDKY
+198 EIYNFKKLTGYDKY

-224 ISNSNNKTNKTLVIF
+224 ISNANNKTNKTLVIF

-267 PKILNEYVNFENA
+267 PKILNEYVDFENA
-280 DILFIYSTLV
+280 DILFLYSTLV
-290 INSSM
+290 INNSM
-295 ALKQKKQRFIYNKN
+295 ALK
-309 KRIEYFSL
+309 
-317 GEIPEN
+317 
-323 LAEEKTSKAQ
+323 
-333 IKMCFVVANNE
+333 
-344 NWQTL
+344 
-349 FD
+349 

>member
-84 NSHLKPDYDK
+84 NSHLKLDYDK
-94 MKQIMKN
+94 MQQIMEN
-101 NLKDLQ
+101 NLNGLQ
-107 YIDIFQNLKLDSYY
+107 YIDIFQDLSLDSYY

-131 LQSVAK
+131 LQNVAK
-137 TIANNMNFTINQNY
+137 TIAENMNFSITQNY

-167 PINTKEDEMKILVN
+167 PINTKEDEIKILVN
-181 DAITD
+181 NVIAD
-186 ANVYNYETKEQG
+186 ANAYNYETKEQG
-198 GIYNFKKLSGYDKY
+198 GIYNFKKLTGYDKY

-224 ISNSNNKTNKTLVIF
+224 ISNANNKTNKTLVIF
-239 RDSYASSLAPLLM
+239 RDSYASSLAPLLT

-267 PKILNEYVNFENA
+267 PKILNEYVDFENA
-280 DILFIYSTLV
+280 DILFLYSTLI
-290 INSSM
+290 INNSM
-295 ALKQKKQRFIYNKN
+295 ALK
-309 KRIEYFSL
+309 
-317 GEIPEN
+317 
-323 LAEEKTSKAQ
+323 
-333 IKMCFVVANNE
+333 
-344 NWQTL
+344 
-349 FD
+349 

>member
-1 MDNFYQRETFR
+1 MDNFYKRETFR

-19 LDVFKKQD
+19 LNVLKKQD

-39 EQIYPLDEKSATNLT
+39 EQIYPLDEKSVINLT

-84 NSHLKPDYDK
+84 NNHLKLDYDK
-94 MKQIMKN
+94 MKQIMQN

-107 YIDIFQNLKLDSYY
+107 YIDIFQDLGLDSYY

-131 LQSVAK
+131 LQNVAK
-137 TIANNMNFTINQNY
+137 TIAQNMNFNISENY

-167 PINTKEDEMKILVN
+167 PINTKEDEIRILIN
-181 DAITD
+181 NTIGY

-198 GIYNFKKLSGYDKY
+198 GIYNLKKLNGYDKY

-239 RDSYASSLAPLLM
+239 RDSYASSLAPLLT

-267 PKILNEYVNFENA
+267 PKILNEYVDFENA
-280 DILFIYSTLV
+280 DILFLYSTLV
-290 INSSM
+290 INNSM
-295 ALKQKKQRFIYNKN
+295 ALK
-309 KRIEYFSL
+309 
-317 GEIPEN
+317 
-323 LAEEKTSKAQ
+323 
-333 IKMCFVVANNE
+333 
-344 NWQTL
+344 
-349 FD
+349 

>member
-39 EQIYPLDEKSATNLT
+39 EQIYPLDEKSVTNLT
-54 NKINYIKDSY
+54 NKINYIKGSY
-64 LNETNKI
+64 LKETNKI

-84 NSHLKPDYDK
+84 NNHLKLDYDK
-94 MKQIMKN
+94 MKQIMQN

-107 YIDIFQNLKLDSYY
+107 YIDIFQDLGLDSYY

-131 LQSVAK
+131 LQNVAK
-137 TIANNMNFTINQNY
+137 TIAQNMNFNISENY
-151 NEQKVATFKGV
+151 NEQKITTFKGV

-167 PINTKEDEMKILVN
+167 PINTKEDEIRILIN
-181 DAITD
+181 NTIGY

-198 GIYNFKKLSGYDKY
+198 EIYNFKKLNGYDKY

-224 ISNSNNKTNKTLVIF
+224 ISNSNNKENKTLIIF
-239 RDSYASSLAPLLM
+239 RDSYASSLAPLLT

-267 PKILNEYVNFENA
+267 PKILNEYVDFENA
-280 DILFIYSTLV
+280 DILFLYSTLV

-295 ALKQKKQRFIYNKN
+295 ALK
-309 KRIEYFSL
+309 
-317 GEIPEN
+317 
-323 LAEEKTSKAQ
+323 
-333 IKMCFVVANNE
+333 
-344 NWQTL
+344 
-349 FD
+349 

>member
-19 LDVFKKQD
+19 LDIFKKQD
-27 VNKIYKYNDFLV
+27 VNKIYKYSDFLV
-39 EQIYPLDEKSATNLT
+39 EQIYPLDEKSITNLT
-54 NKINYIKDSY
+54 NKINYIKDNY

-107 YIDIFQNLKLDSYY
+107 YIDVFQDLKLDSYY

-137 TIANNMNFTINQNY
+137 TIADNMNFSITQNY

-167 PINTKEDEMKILVN
+167 PINTKEDEIKILVN
-181 DAITD
+181 DVMANV
-186 ANVYNYETKEQG
+186 NVYNYETKEQG
-198 GIYNFKKLSGYDKY
+198 GIYNFKKLNGYDKY

-224 ISNSNNKTNKTLVIF
+224 INNQNNKTNKTLVIF
-239 RDSYASSLAPLLM
+239 RDSYASSLAPLLT

-295 ALKQKKQRFIYNKN
+295 ALK
-309 KRIEYFSL
+309 
-317 GEIPEN
+317 
-323 LAEEKTSKAQ
+323 
-333 IKMCFVVANNE
+333 
-344 NWQTL
+344 
-349 FD
+349 

>member
-39 EQIYPLDEKSATNLT
+39 EQIYPLDEKSVTNLT

-84 NSHLKPDYDK
+84 NSHLKLDYDK
-94 MKQIMKN
+94 MQQIMEN
-101 NLKDLQ
+101 NLNGLQ
-107 YIDIFQNLKLDSYY
+107 YIDIFQDLNLDSYY

-131 LQSVAK
+131 LQNVAK
-137 TIANNMNFTINQNY
+137 TIAENMNFSITQNY
-151 NEQKVATFKGV
+151 NEQKAATFKGV

-167 PINTKEDEMKILVN
+167 PINTKEDEIKILVN
-181 DAITD
+181 DVITD

-290 INSSM
+290 INNSM
-295 ALKQKKQRFIYNKN
+295 ALK
-309 KRIEYFSL
+309 
-317 GEIPEN
+317 
-323 LAEEKTSKAQ
+323 
-333 IKMCFVVANNE
+333 
-344 NWQTL
+344 
-349 FD
+349 